1 MVLVN
6 NHFTP
11 KLLPGFELVSAV
23 LSQVSRVGVW
33 SQAVSVT
40 NSMTVS
46 EAQVI
51 CNLYVEGHVGKG
63 EFSEC

>member
-1 MVLVN
+1 M
-6 NHFTP
+6 
-11 KLLPGFELVSAV
+11 SAV
-23 LSQVSRVGVW
+23 LSYISKGGVW

-40 NSMTVS
+40 NSVTAS

-51 CNLYVEGHVGKG
+51 CNLYGEGHVGKG